1 MEKDIFIP
9 QPSLPPN
16 EPALATSCAVSGI
29 ARRTTCN
36 SNESKRLKNDGDRA
50 FDSFLHTH
58 SAEAVRNEP
67 PRRLQPNSNEF
78 YPASLGIELKWA
90 PKEANEKLN
99 ESNRL
104 KNDGD
109 RASTTLLHSNSTK
122 AVHNVTSRRLQPN
135 SNEFYPASHSS
146 ELKHFPT
153 TPKRKNKDP
162 FDRMSTKND
171 KELHSVKFAD
181 SYSENAGLKAITS
194 LQSIPIGLSHGGSTF
209 GTTRY
214 NSIESAV
221 LLSGQNGTTKEIE
234 RGYTTIVDQTVRICS
249 QPRLAMTNL
258 EVTTCKQ
265 YNQSI
270 SQGSAFAGN
279 SSQGHKAAKK
289 SVALRCQQKDGSMF
303 AQPHLRT
310 DRRTATEAVEPPR
323 LQTNPA

>member
-9 QPSLPPN
+9 QPSLPLN

-50 FDSFLHTH
+50 FDSLLHTH
-58 SAEAVRNEP
+58 SAEAVRNES

-90 PKEANEKLN
+90 PKGAN

-146 ELKHFPT
+146 ELKWSSKIF
-153 TPKRKNKDP
+153 KRTNEDL
-162 FDRMSTKND
+162 FERTSSKND
-171 KELHSVKFAD
+171 EEPHSVRFSN
-181 SYSENAGLKAITS
+181 SYPEKAGLKAPNRTLPVPTGVS
-194 LQSIPIGLSHGGSTF
+194 QGSTTS
-209 GTTRY
+209 GTIWY
-214 NSIESAV
+214 KAQGSAEC
-221 LLSGQNGTTKEIE
+221 GKRKDIE
-234 RGYTTIVDQTVRICS
+234 RGYTTVDNETV
-249 QPRLAMTNL
+249 LL
-258 EVTTCKQ
+258 
-265 YNQSI
+265 
-270 SQGSAFAGN
+270 
-279 SSQGHKAAKK
+279 SSQLRPATTGFEAATLQQHNKSLLQGRAYAVISTDHKTGKE
-289 SVALRCQQKDGSMF
+289 S
-303 AQPHLRT
+303 
-310 DRRTATEAVEPPR
+310 
-323 LQTNPA
+323 